1 LELHVEPHLALGCG
15 RCHRGENGA
24 IETKLMAIFGRKT
37 MKEAE
42 RCTRAARQKIIA
54 GSAMRLLVP
63 EQN

>member
-1 LELHVEPHLALGCG
+1 
-15 RCHRGENGA
+15 
-24 IETKLMAIFGRKT
+24 MAIFGRKT

-42 RCTRAARQKIIA
+42 RYKRAARQKIIA

>member
-1 LELHVEPHLALGCG
+1 
-15 RCHRGENGA
+15 
-24 IETKLMAIFGRKT
+24 MAIFGRKT

-42 RCTRAARQKIIA
+42 RCTRAAHQKIIA